1 MPRDV
6 LSAAHMG
13 SDAPSDPRLLAFVAD
28 LTPTGTQR
36 ETWPSGVV
44 LDITG
49 YLTERLP
56 PMDLVSGVRAILRK
70 GDAVLAFDE
79 PEGTHIL
86 PGGRIEAGES
96 PLDALVRE
104 LREECAC
111 TVAAEPRL
119 IGFLRFRH
127 VTPKD
132 ERYRYPY
139 PDFLQLIYVAET
151 IDDPL
156 EGSDEPLVLRPRF
169 VPLSEMHR
177 LPLAPAE
184 RGLLRAL

>member
-1 MPRDV
+1 
-6 LSAAHMG
+6 MG